1 MKRLKKVIAFML
13 MAMMVLSS
21 MTAFAAETTIDTSKD
36 VSLTIYKY
44 SYSGTDGV
52 AGTGAASDIDK
63 VPSEAELL
71 NGVTFSVYKIAD
83 IAQEDGALVYKTVS
97 AISKEVGAT
106 IAGNLSSSDIKTK
119 FTTDV
124 LSKLTPVKKTTA
136 NVEGTDGTAKFTN
149 ADLSGQGLYLVM
161 ETEAPAGVSELVEP
175 FVVSLPMTNVEGT
188 DWIYDV
194 YVYPKN
200 EIALSTVTLKKFGK
214 TGNGSAV
221 GVTGAQFVLQKKN
234 DSGVWENYT
243 KNENGEAIG
252 TDGVISMSD
261 TSFKVSGLG
270 SGEYRFIETA
280 APDSNYIMDG
290 VITREFKVETDGKI
304 MMDGEQKSTISVIN
318 YKPEV
323 EKEVLVKNGDAS
335 KASDWKEAADY
346 SVGDRVP
353 FKVSSTVPEN
363 VTKLKH
369 YVLTDDMSAGLTMDS
384 ADQKSFVVTY
394 YNAAGAKISDANIK
408 ATPSYNATAN
418 NWVFDLSKDV
428 AALETANVAEIE
440 VTFTATLNQNAVTA
454 GAGNP
459 NTVSLEY
466 TNRIYPTTVTEDPQ
480 NPNTPKDESDKTP
493 FEETNTI
500 QDKVNVYTFGIEL
513 VKTFEGS
520 APSATINASFDLYR
534 PLVSGETKDTTI
546 KVGTTNIDV
555 RKVGSY
561 TTDEA
566 GKIIINSTKSGDADK
581 AFSNETYYFVETKTA
596 TGYNLLKEP
605 VAAKVQI
612 YYGQTFKTVTTSKKY
627 DKAGNVIS
635 SSEVANGEDTATF
648 YKDAENKTKLQTAV
662 TTINVVNKKGF
673 LLPTTGGEG
682 TIAFTILGLILMA
695 ASVIVFFGVKKRQ
708 HA

>member
-1 MKRLKKVIAFML
+1 ML

-52 AGTGAASDIDK
+52 AGTGAATDKDK

-83 IAQEDGALVYKTVS
+83 IEQKDGALVYKTVS
-97 AISKEVGAT
+97 AIAAEVGAT
-106 IAGNLSSSDIKTK
+106 IEGNMSSADIEKK
-119 FTTDV
+119 FTADV
-124 LSKLTPVKKTTA
+124 LNKLTPVKKTTA
-136 NVEGTDGTAKFTN
+136 NVDGTDGTAKFTN

-161 ETEAPAGVSELVEP
+161 ETEAPAAVSELVEP
-175 FVVSLPMTNVEGT
+175 FAVSLPMTNVEGT

-194 YVYPKN
+194 YVFPKN
-200 EIALSTVTLKKFGK
+200 ETALSTVTLKKFGK
-214 TGNGSAV
+214 TGNGNAV
-221 GVTGAQFVLQKKN
+221 GVTGAKFVLQKKN

-243 KNENGEAIG
+243 TNENGETLG
-252 TDGVISMSD
+252 TDGVIAMSD
-261 TSFKVSGLG
+261 TAVKVSGLG
-270 SGEYRFIETA
+270 SGEYRFIEIA

-290 VITREFKVETDGKI
+290 VITREFKVETDGRI

-335 KASDWKEAADY
+335 KADDWKKAADY

-363 VTKLKH
+363 VGKLKH
-369 YVLTDDMSAGLTMDS
+369 YVLTDEMSAGLSMDS
-384 ADQKSFVVTY
+384 TDQKSFVITY
-394 YNAAGAKISDANIK
+394 YNAAGAKITDANIK
-408 ATPSYNATAN
+408 ATPSYNGTAN
-418 NWVFDLSKDV
+418 NWTFDLSKDV
-428 AALETANVAEIE
+428 AALETANVAAIE

-454 GAGNP
+454 GTGNP

-466 TNRIYPTTVTEDPQ
+466 TNKIYPTTVTEDPQ

-500 QDKVNVYTFGIEL
+500 QDKVIVYTFGIEL

-555 RKVGSY
+555 KKVGSY

-596 TGYNLLKEP
+596 NGYNLLKEP
-605 VAAKVQI
+605 VPATIQV

-635 SSEVANGEDTATF
+635 SSEVASGEDTTTF
-648 YKDAENKTKLQTAV
+648 YKDAENKTKLQTTVASV
-662 TTINVVNKKGF
+662 NVVNKKGF
-673 LLPTTGGEG
+673 ILPTTGGEG
-682 TIAFTILGLILMA
+682 TIAFTILGFILMA